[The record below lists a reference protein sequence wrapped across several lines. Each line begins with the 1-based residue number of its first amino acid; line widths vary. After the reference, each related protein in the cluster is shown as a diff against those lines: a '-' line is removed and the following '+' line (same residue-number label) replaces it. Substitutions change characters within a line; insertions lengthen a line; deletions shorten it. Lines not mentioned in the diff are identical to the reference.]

1 MDIKIN
7 VYLTTREDPVP
18 DLDETKDLEGL
29 IKWAA
34 DIRRHAVKILEDE
47 KLDQIL
53 INKLKDY
60 TIEECYAIITH
71 SPGKSVEAVH
81 LGNFVKVFL
90 KANSNKLLWDLK
102 ETGLSAKPVKKILE
116 ENPQIN
122 PDLLWDNFT
131 FGLIAD
137 PQHQPEEFR
146 AYVEFVV
153 KK

>member
-1 MDIKIN
+1 MDIRIN
-7 VYLTTREDPVP
+7 VYLTTRSDPVE
-18 DLDETKDLEGL
+18 DLDETKDLKGL
-29 IKWAA
+29 IKWTA
-34 DIRRHAVKILEDE
+34 DIRRHAVKIFENE

-53 INKLKDY
+53 IDKLKGY
-60 TIEECYAIITH
+60 TIEECYAVITH
-71 SPGKSVEAVH
+71 SPEKNVEAVH

-90 KANSNKLLWDLK
+90 RKNSNQLSWDLK
-102 ETGLSAKPVKKILE
+102 ETGQSAKSVKKLLE

-122 PDLLWDNFT
+122 PDLLWENFT

-137 PQHQPEEFR
+137 NQHKPEEYR

>member
-29 IKWAA
+29 LKWTA
-34 DIRRHAVKILEDE
+34 DIKRHAVKIFVDE

-53 INKLKDY
+53 IHKLKEY

-71 SPGKSVEAVH
+71 SPGKNVEAVH

-90 KANSNKLLWDLK
+90 KQNANQLQWDLK
-102 ETGLSAKPVKKILE
+102 ETGLSAKTVKEILK

-137 PQHQPEEFR
+137 NQHKPEEYR